1 MKSLNARPAIDW
13 LLRRLSHPAAQISD
27 QISDQINDQTIEPDD
42 SRELVSVASVGSFK
56 AAPKTSAASMMP
68 LLKATRSPR
77 PRIPERPWWSSGDR
91 R

>member
-27 QISDQINDQTIEPDD
+27 QISDQTIEPDD